1 MLEQDV
7 TPLAWKIELLL
18 MDVDGVLTDGTL
30 LYLPLADG
38 RVVETKTFHAT
49 DGAAIGIARRAGIK
63 TGILSGRASP
73 AVARRAEEL
82 AMDFLYQGLGRAKLP
97 AFEEILGKTRIAAG
111 RVCYVGDDIQDLPIL
126 TRVGFPVAVPNAC
139 SEVLTRAAYVT
150 RAHGGR
156 GAIREVIELILRAQG
171 KWEATMSEFLS

>member
-30 LYLPLADG
+30 LYFPLTDG

-63 TGILSGRASP
+63 TGIISGRASP

-150 RAHGGR
+150 RAHGGH

>member
-38 RVVETKTFHAT
+38 RVVET
-49 DGAAIGIARRAGIK
+49 GAAIGIARRAGIK
-63 TGILSGRASP
+63 TGIISGRASP

-82 AMDFLYQGLGRAKLP
+82 KMDFSYQGLGCAKLP
-97 AFEEILGKTRIAAG
+97 AFEEILGKTGIVAG

-150 RAHGGR
+150 RAHGGH